1 MSLLD
6 GGNGSGAFLR
16 KGSGH
21 TALRARALTKTYGR
35 RMVVQGVDID
45 IETGEV
51 VGLLGPN
58 GAGKTTTFYMVV
70 GLARPDS
77 GQVFLGEEDI
87 TSLPMYMRAR
97 AGIGYLPQ
105 EASIFRK
112 MTAEQ
117 NVLAI
122 LETMG
127 LPPVQ
132 QRTRARALLEELGI
146 ASLGRQPAYTLSG
159 GERRRL
165 EICRALAAQPAF
177 ILLDEPFAGV
187 DPMARADLQRV
198 ISHLKQR
205 GIGVLITD
213 HNVRETLKIADRAYV
228 LREGEV
234 FRSGA
239 PAELA
244 SDEEVR
250 KVYLGE
256 SFQL

>member
-1 MSLLD
+1 MSE
-6 GGNGSGAFLR
+6 
-16 KGSGH
+16 
-21 TALRARALTKTYGR
+21 TALRARALTKSYGR
-35 RMVVQGVDID
+35 RTVVQGVDID
-45 IETGEV
+45 ISTGEV

-77 GQVFLGEEDI
+77 GHVYLGDDDI
-87 TSLPMYMRAR
+87 TALPMYLRAR

-112 MTAEQ
+112 LTAEQ

-122 LETMG
+122 LET
-127 LPPVQ
+127 LELSPAQ
-132 QRTRARALLEELGI
+132 QRSRARALLEELGI
-146 ASLGRQPAYTLSG
+146 AGLARQAAYTLSG

-165 EICRALAAQPAF
+165 EICRALAASPAF
-177 ILLDEPFAGV
+177 ILLDEPFAGI

-213 HNVRETLKIADRAYV
+213 HNVRETLKIADRAYI
-228 LREGEV
+228 LKEGEV
-234 FRSGA
+234 FRSGT
-239 PAELA
+239 PAQLA